1 MQTNDIEVW
10 RQNHKSTKVMMW
22 VLIGMA
28 IFAFLCAAWF
38 DPTWTVIACTISGV
52 AFLALAFAANVMAKK
67 IQTEYLTT

>member
-38 DPTWTVIACTISGV
+38 DPKWSVITCNISGV
-52 AFLALAFAANVMAKK
+52 AFLALAFTAHVMAKK
-67 IQTEYLTT
+67 IKMKYLTT